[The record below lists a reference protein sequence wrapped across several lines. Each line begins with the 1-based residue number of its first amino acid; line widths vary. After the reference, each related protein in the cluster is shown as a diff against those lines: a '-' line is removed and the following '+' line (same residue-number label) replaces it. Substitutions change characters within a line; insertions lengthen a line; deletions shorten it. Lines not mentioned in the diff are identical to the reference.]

1 MAVNERSQATWVR
14 RPDVRI
20 GAVVAVALAVAF
32 VVWLFVR
39 DEDSNSSASGPTQTV
54 EAIAPVAASQD
65 RLRALSA
72 EVGRPIYWAGPRA
85 GDKYELTRTAQDRIY
100 VRYLPSGVPV
110 GTRRASYTIVGTYPV
125 ANAYDVLKAL
135 AKKNGEVS
143 FAAPN
148 GGIAV
153 YDTAHPT
160 NVYLA
165 RPGSDVQIEVFDHS
179 AGRARAL
186 ISSGQITPVD

>member
-1 MAVNERSQATWVR
+1 MAVNERSRAAWVR

-20 GAVVAVALAVAF
+20 GAVLAVALAVAF
-32 VVWLFVR
+32 VVWLLVR
-39 DEDSNSSASGPTQTV
+39 DDDSNSSASGPAQTV
-54 EAIAPVAASQD
+54 EAIAPVAASRE
-65 RLRALSA
+65 RLRNLSA

-85 GDKYELTRTAQDRIY
+85 GDTYELTRTAQDRIY

-110 GTRRASYTIVGTYPV
+110 GTQRASYTIVGTYPD
-125 ANAYDVLKAL
+125 ANAYNVLKAL

-143 FAAPN
+143 FTAPS

-165 RPGSDVQIEVFDHS
+165 HPGSDVQIEVFDPS
-179 AGRARAL
+179 AARARSL
-186 ISSGQITPVD
+186 INSGQITPVD